1 MPTSGFTDPTLTDLA
16 FPTEIPHRHPELNP
30 HPEPVTDSSQFN
42 LTSAPMKTTFRP
54 HRFVLPALA
63 AVFMAQVV
71 ETQAQTIPVTPTT
84 PTKFDTKKVG
94 AATATNGATI
104 TPSSTAP
111 TVRRITYL
119 TLSPLRQWTGSD
131 GKTLTGKL
139 IAWEETVDTSPS
151 KPLSTKPITEKP
163 TLLKDNRVRLLIDNK
178 AFEVP
183 LTRLGAEDRKFIL
196 NIQENLTKS

>member
-1 MPTSGFTDPTLTDLA
+1 MKITFTPSRL
-16 FPTEIPHRHPELNP
+16 
-30 HPEPVTDSSQFN
+30 
-42 LTSAPMKTTFRP
+42 RP
-54 HRFVLPALA
+54 RIFARTIVPA
-63 AVFMAQVV
+63 AVFSLQVIAS
-71 ETQAQTIPVTPTT
+71 QAQTTPVTPTT

-94 AATATNGATI
+94 AATSTNGAAI

-119 TLSPLRQWTGSD
+119 TLSPLRQWTGTD
-131 GKTLTGKL
+131 GKTLMGKL
-139 IAWEETVDTSPS
+139 IAWEEIVDSNPS

-183 LTRLGAEDRKFIL
+183 LTRLGAEDQKFIQT
-196 NIQENLTKS
+196 IQAGLAKS